1 MNRTNS
7 LWKLLGAA
15 AAVVA
20 GAAFMSLLPDLK
32 RYLKIESM

>member
-1 MNRTNS
+1 MNTNS

-15 AAVVA
+15 AAVVV
-20 GAAFMSLLPDLK
+20 GAAFISLLPDFK